1 MLPDASEANS
11 PQNSR
16 KSDPIT
22 LPQGFLADCM
32 VDGDPNF
39 NSRAGRARGRAFG
52 ISALAQ
58 AGLLIVFLI
67 VPLFA
72 VSKLTPTS
80 NVIPIAPYG
89 GPARHG
95 PDAKPKE
102 NKQPPEHQH
111 HIINQGTVFTP
122 PTNTKRRSESVEDK
136 GGVDSSGPT
145 NPGDR
150 WGSDR
155 GNLGPEGLIPL
166 SDFANGPKPPAPE
179 VDKNVVSKPIEIS
192 QGAEL
197 GKLTYRVEPVYPIFA
212 IHNHVEGTVELRA
225 IIGRDGT
232 VREVQVLSGNAFLIP
247 AARQAV
253 LQWRFRP
260 TLLNGKPVEVDTFFT
275 VNFRINQ

>member
-1 MLPDASEANS
+1 MRPDDSEANS
-11 PQNSR
+11 LQNPR

-32 VDGDPNF
+32 VDADPNTAT
-39 NSRAGRARGRAFG
+39 RAGRARGRAFG

-58 AGLLIVFLI
+58 ASLLILFLI

-72 VSKLTPTS
+72 VSKLTPAN

-89 GPARHG
+89 APPRRGK
-95 PDAKPKE
+95 DTKPQE
-102 NKQPPEHQH
+102 NPRPPEHGRR
-111 HIINQGTVFTP
+111 IIPQGPVF
-122 PTNTKRRSESVEDK
+122 PTRTTTRRNEATDDHDNIEP
-136 GGVDSSGPT
+136 SGPLV
-145 NPGDR
+145 PGVS

-155 GNLGPEGLIPL
+155 SDSDSIGLLPIPGFHDGPR
-166 SDFANGPKPPAPE
+166 PPQAE
-179 VDKNVVSKPIEIS
+179 TDKNPVSKPIEVS

-197 GKLTYRVEPVYPIFA
+197 GKLIYRVEPVYPIFA
-212 IHNHVEGTVELRA
+212 IHNSVEGTVELRA

-232 VREVQVLSGNAFLIP
+232 VREVQVLSGNAFLIL
-247 AARQAV
+247 AAKQAV